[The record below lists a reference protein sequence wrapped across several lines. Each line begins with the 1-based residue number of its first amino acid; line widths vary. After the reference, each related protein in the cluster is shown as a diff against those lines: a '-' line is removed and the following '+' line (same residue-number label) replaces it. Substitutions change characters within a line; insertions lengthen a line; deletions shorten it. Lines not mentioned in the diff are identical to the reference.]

1 MHRDVQS
8 SRRLVRLRLGLRF
21 IGKLHGAW
29 DGMATGILLGLVD
42 LCIAYR
48 IVAYCTSILSEAS
61 PQQQHISCIP
71 DLQIH
76 NICLSIYYSKSRIID
91 EENTPRLNRNMIES
105 LIITNV
111 VGRTDFPQ
119 TGGP

>member
-8 SRRLVRLRLGLRF
+8 SWSLVRLRLGLRF

-48 IVAYCTSILSEAS
+48 IVAYYTSILSEAS
-61 PQQQHISCIP
+61 PQQHISCIP

-76 NICLSIYYSKSRIID
+76 NIIPLYLLFKKQNNRREEHSKA
-91 EENTPRLNRNMIES
+91 
-105 LIITNV
+105 
-111 VGRTDFPQ
+111 
-119 TGGP
+119 

>member
-1 MHRDVQS
+1 
-8 SRRLVRLRLGLRF
+8 LGLRF

-48 IVAYCTSILSEAS
+48 IVAYYTSILSEAS
-61 PQQQHISCIP
+61 PQQHISCIP

-76 NICLSIYYSKSRIID
+76 NISLSIYYSKSRIID

-119 TGGP
+119 TGTMTL